1 MSLINVSGSDY
12 LESLNSV
19 VYDHEEER
27 FINNSNSERR
37 FALHL
42 RCEDIEIENI
52 YITDSIQVIMG
63 KISERTY
70 RHILKIDE
78 KLLDIINSSPS
89 FQENSEE
96 ILTILSSVR
105 QKSNGDYIIRLDIDD
120 DPESRSYFFELDKTS
135 NSSEPDVNEL
145 EIETLQPG
153 MKLDAVL
160 HITVDIDEIK
170 CESTITSVIE
180 EAQVIREKVKKNKRK
195 PMLLSAAATT
205 TNNNSN
211 V

>member
-1 MSLINVSGSDY
+1 MSSLINVSSTDY
-12 LESLNSV
+12 IESLNSV

-42 RCEDIEIENI
+42 RCEDIEIQNVYMNEC
-52 YITDSIQVIMG
+52 IQVIIG

-70 RHILKIDE
+70 RHMIKIDE

-96 ILTILSSVR
+96 VLTINSCMRQNSS
-105 QKSNGDYIIRLDIDD
+105 GDYIIRLDIDD
-120 DPESRSYFFELDKTS
+120 DPESKTYFFELMQT
-135 NSSEPDVNEL
+135 NLSEPDVNEI
-145 EIETLQPG
+145 EIDKITPG

-160 HITVDIDEIK
+160 HVTVDIDEIK
-170 CESTITSVIE
+170 CEATITSVIE
-180 EAQVIREKVKKNKRK
+180 EAQVIQERKTSKKRK
-195 PMLLSAAATT
+195 PMLLSTTSTT
-205 TNNNSN
+205 TNNNA
-211 V
+211 